1 MRLTSP
7 GIQRLLNASE
17 RTLVDAASASSI
29 KDLTAARLRGKVERA
44 RALKDKYTSLARERA
59 RSARGKT
66 KTRGGGPRTDDQTME
81 TKAEVFGVVLERFEK
96 QQAKLDKAAARSA
109 ARPTG
114 RQSAATPAAAKKQAS
129 EKQAPRKQVSKKQ
142 VSKKQARRPAPTAE
156 QRQTEARDTPKD
168 TLKAK
173 ARALVAKVRKRVA
186 RQEGTPATTDAPIP
200 ESPAVAAQPGAASTP
215 EGEAEGMRTRSANAK
230 ANRVKHKL
238 DKSHIT
244 RLHGHVSGRGQR
256 AQARRDSK

>member
-29 KDLTAARLRGKVERA
+29 KELTAARLRGKVERA

-59 RSARGKT
+59 RSARGKA

-96 QQAKLDKAAARSA
+96 QQARLDKASARSTAKPA
-109 ARPTG
+109 A
-114 RQSAATPAAAKKQAS
+114 RQSAAKPAPAKKQAAAS
-129 EKQAPRKQVSKKQ
+129 KPAASRKP
-142 VSKKQARRPAPTAE
+142 ARRPAPTAE
-156 QRQTEARDTPKD
+156 QRQAEARDMPKD

-186 RQEGTPATTDAPIP
+186 RQEGTPATTDAPVP
-200 ESPAVAAQPGAASTP
+200 DGPAVAAQPGAASTP
-215 EGEAEGMRTRSANAK
+215 EGEAEGMRTRSTNAK
-230 ANRVKHKL
+230 ANRVKHTL